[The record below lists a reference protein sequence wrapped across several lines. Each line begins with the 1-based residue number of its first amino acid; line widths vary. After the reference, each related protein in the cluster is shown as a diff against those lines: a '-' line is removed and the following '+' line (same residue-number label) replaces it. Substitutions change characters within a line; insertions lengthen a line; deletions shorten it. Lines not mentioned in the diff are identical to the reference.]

1 MTTILEHPDGR
12 VEITELPGGK
22 RRITIHSEKFHL
34 PPIEQSIETAYP
46 LELIKKF
53 MEVKGPRS
61 VNDEIRREQDPYY
74 TKICL
79 EKEILAYLSADDCDN
94 KRILDFG
101 CGAGAS
107 GVILARMVP
116 AASIVGIDLDPK
128 LITLA
133 KTRADYYGLQ
143 NLTFHCSPSGKEF
156 PDALGTFDFIVLSAV
171 FEHLLPDERTDV
183 LRQIWSH
190 LNPGGILFINQT
202 PYRWFPFEGHTTQ
215 LFFINYLPRKIA
227 HAAARRFSKRVDKNE
242 TWDNLL
248 RRGIRGSTP
257 RQIINV
263 LKKSD
268 TAFMPKLLRP
278 SRLGFRDRIDI
289 WYAGYAVSIARK
301 YPKVRAV
308 QRILRIAAKGVYL
321 FTGIVFL
328 PTLALAI
335 RKTPKTK

>member
-12 VEITELPGGK
+12 VEITELAGGK
-22 RRITIHSEKFHL
+22 RRITIHSEKDSL
-34 PPIEQSIETAYP
+34 APLEQNIETDYP
-46 LELIKKF
+46 VELIKKF
-53 MEVKGPRS
+53 LEVKGPRS
-61 VNDEIRREQDPYY
+61 LNDEIRREQDPYY
-74 TKICL
+74 TQICL

-107 GVILARMVP
+107 GVILTRMFP
-116 AASIVGIDLDPK
+116 AASIVGIDLDPR
-128 LITLA
+128 LISLA
-133 KTRADYYGLQ
+133 KARADYYGLQ
-143 NLTFHCSPSGKEF
+143 NLTFHCSPSGKEL
-156 PDALGTFDFIVLSAV
+156 PDVLGTFDVIVLSAV
-171 FEHLLPDERTDV
+171 FEHLLPDERTIV

-215 LFFINYLPRKIA
+215 MLFINYLPRRLA
-227 HAAARRFSKRVDKNE
+227 HAAARRFSRRVNRNE
-242 TWDNLL
+242 SWDELL

-257 RQIINV
+257 CQIINI
-263 LKKSD
+263 LKKTD
-268 TAFMPKLLRP
+268 TAYTPKLLRP

-308 QRILRIAAKGVYL
+308 QRILRITAKGIYL

-335 RKTPKTK
+335 RKIPKTA